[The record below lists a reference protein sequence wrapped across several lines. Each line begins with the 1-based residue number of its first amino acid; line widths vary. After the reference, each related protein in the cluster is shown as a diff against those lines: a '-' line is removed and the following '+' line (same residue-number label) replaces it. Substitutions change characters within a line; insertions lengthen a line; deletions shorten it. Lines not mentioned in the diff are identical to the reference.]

1 MLSRFRR
8 EIAAV
13 ELYGKL
19 PIAKDYLRV
28 GGGEESGLALRA
40 WLDHGFS
47 PTSDAEHR
55 PLLAW
60 PGRFMLG
67 ALGGDPVMGCCWPSS
82 DSGGLRP
89 FPFTA
94 FISRRRKPLLSAWQ
108 GGAADLRPLW
118 EQLVGVFT
126 AHRSYGDGGSFL
138 ASMRG
143 QSIAVPKPSGAP
155 PQRVDFDLWVSA
167 AFPDGGQDHLV
178 DILVALKALSTPVG
192 PIRLPLVAG
201 LPAVPQ
207 VHAWWVALTELGLC
221 PRDQAPSVFFPLQGE
236 GHASPHFATFFTG
249 PLHPTQQPWLA
260 PREASLGPGDHAPQE
275 VRVVE
280 DFAPVSEATP
290 PLAESM
296 RGPLISARARASG

>member
-28 GGGEESGLALRA
+28 GGGEESGLALRD
-40 WLDHGFS
+40 WLDRGFS

-60 PGRFMLG
+60 PGRFVLG

-89 FPFTA
+89 FPFSA
-94 FISRRRKPLLSAWQ
+94 FISRRRKPLLSAWEH
-108 GGAADLRPLW
+108 GGADLRPLW

-143 QSIAVPKPSGAP
+143 QSIPVPKPSGTS

-167 AFPDGGQDHLV
+167 AFPEGGQDQLV
-178 DILVALKALSTPVG
+178 DILTALRALPRQED

-201 LPAVPQ
+201 LPAIPQ

-221 PRDQAPSVFFPLQGE
+221 PQGQVPNVFFPLQGGE
-236 GHASPHFATFFTG
+236 TMAPQFATFLTG
-249 PLHPTQQPWLA
+249 PLRSDHQPWLA
-260 PREASLGPGDHAPQE
+260 PPESKLGPGDHAPHAI
-275 VRVVE
+275 RAVE

-296 RGPLISARARASG
+296 RGPLISARARTLR